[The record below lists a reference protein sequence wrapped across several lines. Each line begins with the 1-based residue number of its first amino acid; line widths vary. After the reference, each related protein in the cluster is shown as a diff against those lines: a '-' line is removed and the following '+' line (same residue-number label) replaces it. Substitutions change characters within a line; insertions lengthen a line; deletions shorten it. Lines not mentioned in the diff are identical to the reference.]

1 MAGGGGDGGSGGIAD
16 MPGTTGSKHGCSFG
30 GDASDGAAT
39 LLVLALFGAVLL
51 ARRHFYR

>member
-30 GDASDGAAT
+30 GDASAGAAT